1 MYKQK
6 TIDVKLLKKIEF
18 AYCQFYNYAFLGI
31 YVKVQMNH
39 ARRPYKSKK
48 TVIKNT
54 ADDPIFNESFS
65 FCIAGQP
72 VEACNFVI
80 TMMVCPKKHLSQNEI
95 YGKVDVGSF
104 MFARGDKLVHWQEM
118 MSQPRTTIT
127 KWHTLS
133 NDMSL

>member
-1 MYKQK
+1 MSSY
-6 TIDVKLLKKIEF
+6 LKKIEF
-18 AYCQFYNYAFLGI
+18 AYCQFYNYVFLGI

-39 ARRPYKSKK
+39 TRRPYKSKK

-95 YGKVDVGSF
+95 YGKVVVGSF
-104 MFARGDKLVHWQEM
+104 MFARGDQLVHWQEM

-133 NDMSL
+133 NNMSL